1 MRTESSA
8 APMPPVS
15 TLRGASVDIDVR
27 RAGRAV
33 AGLCLAA
40 LAATAVLLFVAG
52 LQKNAQIT
60 RLHQQGVAMD
70 VKVSVCMGLLGGSGT
85 NSAGYRCKATFMLD
99 GRRYEDAL
107 PGYGLYAP
115 GATLRAIVVPG
126 DPSLLSTPRALAG
139 EHSSLRVFLVPAA
152 LLVIVALLVA
162 AMAVKRGTRRR
173 ASART
178 QLAGAA

>member
-1 MRTESSA
+1 MK
-8 APMPPVS
+8 PVS

-27 RAGRAV
+27 RAGRAIG
-33 AGLCLAA
+33 GLCLAA

-99 GRRYEDAL
+99 GRRYEDAI

-139 EHSSLRVFLVPAA
+139 ERSSWRVFLVPAT